1 MSVTPTL
8 QKFLL
13 NILVTSVA
21 LLLGD
26 YLMDNVTFRE
36 AWVALIA
43 ALVLGILNV
52 FLKPIL
58 IILTIPATIFTLGL
72 FLLVINTAMIM
83 IADQLIDDFHVAT
96 FWSAFLLSLFISI
109 FNSLINGNVKIEKHR
124 IDNP

>member
-1 MSVTPTL
+1 MTVTPTL

-26 YLMDNVTFRE
+26 YLMDNVSFRE
-36 AWVALIA
+36 AWVALVT

-83 IADQLIDDFHVAT
+83 IADQLIDDFHVET

>member
-1 MSVTPTL
+1 MTVTPTL

-26 YLMDNVTFRE
+26 YLMENVSFRE
-36 AWVALIA
+36 AWVALVT

-83 IADQLIDDFHVAT
+83 IADQLIDDFHVET

>member
-1 MSVTPTL
+1 MTVTPSL

-26 YLMDNVTFRE
+26 YLMDNVVFRE

-72 FLLVINTAMIM
+72 FLLVINTSMIM
-83 IADQLIDDFHVAT
+83 IADQLIDDFRVET

-109 FNSLINGNVKIEKHR
+109 FTSLINGNVKIEKHR